1 MQPHVAL
8 RALPLAEIKLLT
20 ETSNTHKD
28 SSRIFIASEKD
39 LKKIRRAIV
48 VREIQK
54 LNRSK
59 LTFLTLMNLVMVQS

>member
-8 RALPLAEIKLLT
+8 RMLPLAEIKLLT
-20 ETSNTHKD
+20 EANENKKD
-28 SSRIFIASEKD
+28 SGRIFIASEKD

-54 LNRSK
+54 LNKSK
-59 LTFLTLMNLVMVQS
+59 HDLWP